1 MTLSILQM
9 ILITAVTL
17 GVLVTIHEF
26 GHFWVARRCGVKVLR
41 FAVGFGKPLLR
52 WRDRFDTEY
61 VIAAIPLGGYVKM
74 LDEREGEVPPELT
87 QYCFNRLPPSRRI
100 AVVAAG
106 PIANFLLAIAVYWVV
121 FMSGI
126 TGIAPVISNV
136 IPDSLAARAGIA
148 IGDEVVAVDGKPT
161 PTWQLLQQQLMKRIG
176 ETGPL
181 QISTK
186 RDHEDVVRDATIHLD
201 SWLIKESDPDLIGGL
216 GIDLWHP
223 KFDAVIGEVTADS
236 PAAKAGLKTGDRIV
250 AVDTQPM
257 TDWDGWVKYVRARPD
272 QAIQVEFDRAGERH
286 SVAMTPAR
294 KVDEAGKGYG
304 QVGVGLKAP
313 DKSPEYPPEMIR
325 KFSYGPV
332 SAFGEALKQTWTMSA
347 FSLQSMQK
355 MVAGLISPKNLS
367 GPITIAK
374 VATASAKA
382 GWEPYLG
389 LLALLSISLG
399 VLNLLPIPVLD
410 GGHIL
415 FAGLEWIT
423 GRPVSEKIQAVGY
436 QIGLVIVVGIMALA
450 LYNDLMRL

>member
-9 ILITAVTL
+9 ILVTAVTL

-52 WRDRFDTEY
+52 WRDRHDTEY

-74 LDEREGEVPPELT
+74 LDEREGEVPPELV

-106 PIANFLLAIAVYWVV
+106 PIANFLLAIFVYWMIFIAGV
-121 FMSGI
+121 
-126 TGIAPVISNV
+126 TGVAPVIGGV
-136 IPDSLAARAGIA
+136 KADSLAARAGIQA
-148 IGDEVVAVDGKPT
+148 GDEIVAVDGEAT
-161 PTWQLLQQQLMKRIG
+161 PTWQLLHQQLLKRIG
-176 ETGPL
+176 ESGEL
-181 QISTK
+181 QITVK
-186 RDHEDVVRDATIHLD
+186 RADSDIKHNTVVALDNWLVGDA
-201 SWLIKESDPDLIGGL
+201 DPDLIDGL
-216 GIDLWHP
+216 GIEMWQP
-223 KFDAVIGEVTADS
+223 RIEAIIEEVVADS
-236 PAAKAGLKTGDRIV
+236 PADKAGLKSGDRITGVDGQLV
-250 AVDTQPM
+250 A
-257 TDWDGWVKYVRARPD
+257 DWQAWVAYVRARPEQSLSVTYERD
-272 QAIQVEFDRAGERH
+272 GQAF
-286 SVAMTPAR
+286 STAMTPAR
-294 KVDEAGKGYG
+294 KTDDAGNSIG
-304 QVGVGLKAP
+304 QVGVAVRPPTL
-313 DKSPEYPPEMIR
+313 PPEMIR
-325 KFSYGPV
+325 EFNYGPV
-332 SAFGEALKQTWTMSA
+332 DALGQALHRTWTMTA

-355 MVAGLISPKNLS
+355 MVMGLISPKNLS

-374 VATASAKA
+374 VATASAKS
-382 GWEPYLG
+382 GWEPYFG

-415 FAGLEWIT
+415 FTLPELVT
-423 GRPVSEKIQAVGY
+423 GRPVSEKIQQVGY